1 MKSMEINFRLFSIRA
16 NPFECKTDFSALALN
31 RHLRC
36 SLRPIVGARRRRVA
50 TAMEREG
57 TRGTPKSGDGR
68 LVRVL
73 HKKLLPDTMNTVQKS
88 KVDFC
93 NILCYSIGIKKKNV
107 RQLLIFHL
115 DCLF

>member
-1 MKSMEINFRLFSIRA
+1 MEINFRLFSIRA

-73 HKKLLPDTMNTVQKS
+73 RKN
-88 KVDFC
+88 FC
-93 NILCYSIGIKKKNV
+93 PT
-107 RQLLIFHL
+107 Q
-115 DCLF
+115 